1 MIKLISSH
9 VTCFRVEKS
18 GGRIIEGFA
27 CKEDKPQSGIRL
39 DADCYYFICQL
50 CPWGDEGTTKFEL
63 SFFIYDSNSHTGVCS
78 AFPLS

>member
-1 MIKLISSH
+1 MIKLISRH

-50 CPWGDEGTTKFEL
+50 CP
-63 SFFIYDSNSHTGVCS
+63 
-78 AFPLS
+78 